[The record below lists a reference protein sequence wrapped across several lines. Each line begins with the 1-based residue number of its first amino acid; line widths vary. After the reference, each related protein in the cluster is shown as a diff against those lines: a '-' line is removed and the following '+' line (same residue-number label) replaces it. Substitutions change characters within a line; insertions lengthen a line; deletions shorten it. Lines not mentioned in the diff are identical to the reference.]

1 MACTRR
7 ENIEVNFVLF
17 ARLLLYLRY
26 SAVLGAK

>member
-7 ENIEVNFVLF
+7 ENIELNFVLF
-17 ARLLLYLRY
+17 ARFLLYLRY